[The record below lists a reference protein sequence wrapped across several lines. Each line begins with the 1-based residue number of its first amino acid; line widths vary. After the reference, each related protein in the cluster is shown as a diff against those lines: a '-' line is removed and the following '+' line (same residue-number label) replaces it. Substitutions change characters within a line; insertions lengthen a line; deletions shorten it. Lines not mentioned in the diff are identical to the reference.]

1 MPVEMFSKGAALM
14 SDKIF
19 TAKWIAPENSTNL
32 PVLKKTFIIDNS
44 FEKAE
49 IFISGLGLFELYIN
63 DQKAHDSYF
72 EPGESVYEKTVFY
85 SVFDVTDK
93 LQQGENEI
101 TVYLGGGFYHN
112 PPTKTDRLNR
122 KPEIMGGFMLLCQLE
137 FD

>member
-1 MPVEMFSKGAALM
+1 M

-19 TAKWIAPENSTNL
+19 TAKWIAPENYINL
-32 PVLKKTFIIDNS
+32 PVLKKSFTIDNY

-63 DQKAHDSYF
+63 GTKAHDTYF

-101 TVYLGGGFYHN
+101 TVYNNSL
-112 PPTKTDRLNR
+112 PRWRILS
-122 KPEIMGGFMLLCQLE
+122 
-137 FD
+137 